1 MSNALQRVL
10 TAVIGIPL
18 VIGIMYAGG
27 WWFGI
32 LVAAA
37 AVLAQH
43 EFYQLA
49 RRTGARPYVVAGLFA
64 GGAVVLT
71 WFASVFVII
80 VGATFVG
87 VVLALPFTL
96 EREQPIL
103 DVSVTIAGI
112 VYPSLLLGAA
122 VALRNAEG
130 IDVGN
135 MEAFW
140 LTLTVVLMVWASDT
154 FAYFTGRTF
163 GKRPLA
169 PQVSPKKTWE
179 GTLGGAAGSLVVGI
193 ILAATPAV
201 VAIMAW
207 VMGDR
212 LARIAWIGVLL
223 TIGGV
228 MLVNLLGTPGEDVA
242 RRPILGAV
250 LIFLAVISEAAY
262 TMFARL
268 IAGSASPLGITS
280 WYSLYGAIMFL
291 PPALWTLRDFDMD
304 TIPAAAWTAMIYMG
318 AGPGALAVL
327 LWFYGLRHVPASI
340 AGAFTGV
347 MPISAVLSAWLV
359 LGEEIAWPHILGM
372 VLIMIG
378 IVMVARSRGRVVAR
392 NTLRL
397 RLDR

>member
-1 MSNALQRVL
+1 MDKRPCHH
-10 TAVIGIPL
+10 IHGITL
-18 VIGIMYAGG
+18 VGIMQT
-27 WWFGI
+27 I
-32 LVAAA
+32 KPESSSQIVAYTAL
-37 AVLAQH
+37 AVSMA
-43 EFYQLA
+43 FVGTSMTA
-49 RRTGARPYVVAGLFA
+49 NKFIVSGVPVMVAGLIRFLA
-64 GGAVVLT
+64 ASIFIVSLTLMIDRKLPQLDRRTQVILAAQTFFGSFLFTVLT
-71 WFASVFVII
+71 LY
-80 VGATFVG
+80 G
-87 VVLALPFTL
+87 VDMTTAM
-96 EREQPIL
+96 
-103 DVSVTIAGI
+103 VS
-112 VYPSLLLGAA
+112 
-122 VALRNAEG
+122 
-130 IDVGN
+130 
-135 MEAFW
+135 
-140 LTLTVVLMVWASDT
+140 
-154 FAYFTGRTF
+154 
-163 GKRPLA
+163 
-169 PQVSPKKTWE
+169 
-179 GTLGGAAGSLVVGI
+179 GI

-280 WYSLYGAIMFL
+280 WYSIYGAIMFL

-304 TIPAAAWTAMIYMG
+304 TIPASAWTAMIYMG